1 MKMLRLV
8 LPSPEYT
15 ESVKNAVEE
24 YKAHPSPFD
33 IHAIRKLIEF
43 ADSNFE
49 GYFEYVENQRTGI
62 NLIPGHVPSTSLW
75 LVEDGNYI
83 GSFDIRHELT
93 PQLEKSGAHIGYQ
106 IIPSQRRKGFVKA
119 GLKLALSYA
128 REVLKLERA
137 LLTCEEENIGSYLA
151 MTSVMREYGGEETE
165 PAVTDGHKERRVWIE
180 TVPYKKKSACI

>member
-33 IHAIRKLIEF
+33 IHAVRKLIEF

-137 LLTCEEENIGSYLA
+137 SHLRRRKHRFLFGHDFRYARIRRRGNRTGSY
-151 MTSVMREYGGEETE
+151 
-165 PAVTDGHKERRVWIE
+165 RR
-180 TVPYKKKSACI
+180 T